1 MLSALGSIISAACT
15 FILDTS
21 LGGLAFRSEANQLTN
36 LLPLSLFMK
45 PLCVLIERI
54 EQRVFC
60 QLTNELSLPS
70 DMLISSKDSAALGIG
85 AVRSISAPMSWV
97 RTED

>member
-1 MLSALGSIISAACT
+1 MLSELGSIISAACT

-21 LGGLAFRSEANQLTN
+21 LGGLLFRSEANQLTN
-36 LLPLSLFMK
+36 LLSWSLFMK
-45 PLCVLIERI
+45 PLCMPIERI
-54 EQRVFC
+54 EQSIFF

-70 DMLISSKDSAALGIG
+70 DMLVPSKDSAALGIG
-85 AVRSISAPMSWV
+85 GVRSISAPMSWV

>member
-45 PLCVLIERI
+45 PLCVPIERI

-70 DMLISSKDSAALGIG
+70 DMLVSSKDSAALGIG
-85 AVRSISAPMSWV
+85 AVRSISVPMSWV